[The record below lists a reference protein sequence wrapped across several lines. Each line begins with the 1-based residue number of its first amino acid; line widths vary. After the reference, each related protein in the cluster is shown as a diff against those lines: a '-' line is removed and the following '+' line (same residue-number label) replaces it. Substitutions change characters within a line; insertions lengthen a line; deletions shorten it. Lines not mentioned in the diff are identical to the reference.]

1 MSANSSSLRG
11 IAFGACA
18 VLIVSWLVPAGR
30 MPEAA
35 SVQVPDAGRQ
45 RQEMIEELRN
55 VNKRLAEINQQIKEI
70 REDAAKAE
78 KSDTAAP
85 KRAKP

>member
-1 MSANSSSLRG
+1 MSGHSGSLRG
-11 IAFGACA
+11 IVFGACA
-18 VLIVSWLVPAGR
+18 VLLVSWLMPAGR
-30 MPEAA
+30 LPEAA

-70 REDAAKAE
+70 REETAKAE
-78 KSDTAAP
+78 
-85 KRAKP
+85 

>member
-11 IAFGACA
+11 IVFGACA
-18 VLIVSWLVPAGR
+18 VLVVSWLMPAGR
-30 MPEAA
+30 MPEAS

-55 VNKRLAEINQQIKEI
+55 MNKRLAEINQQIKEI
-70 REDAAKAE
+70 REDATKSE
-78 KSDTAAP
+78 KGDAAAP